1 MRTPFLSR
9 LSIVCIITLLLLSA
23 NCKSAD
29 EEAPNADLSFEEQ
42 AFQALLFNLGV
53 LGPQGLSWNAA
64 ATIEQCGGT
73 SIETLSSCE
82 TTLSAGQDALREAF
96 PRNINIT
103 LFVTGTNIS
112 GRMVLVAPQFNSAY
126 YAYDFNVSGTYQP
139 GAEYQTNI
147 ISLNQTGITTGLGE
161 ASGYNLTLTEFRAEE
176 RPSGLKGQFS
186 VNMTSSFLGGVGI
199 LNYSFDSEKVL

>member
-9 LSIVCIITLLLLSA
+9 FFIVCIITLLLLSA

-42 AFQALLFNLGV
+42 AFHALLFNLGV
-53 LGPQGLSWNAA
+53 LGPQGISWNAA

-73 SIETLSSCE
+73 TVETLSSCE
-82 TTLSAGQDALREAF
+82 TTLSSGQESLREPF
-96 PRNINIT
+96 PRNVNISM
-103 LFVTGTNIS
+103 LVTGTALS
-112 GRMVLVAPQFNSAY
+112 GRIVLVAPQFNSAY
-126 YAYDFNVSGTYQP
+126 YAYDINVTGTYQP

-147 ISLNQTGITTGLGE
+147 ITLNQVSTTAGLGE

-176 RPSGLKGQFS
+176 RPTGLKGEFS
-186 VNMTSSFLGGVGI
+186 VNITSSFLPGVGI